1 MNADFAGG
9 PYGSSAWHGSGGL
22 TCRKKSP
29 NADLPPHA
37 WRFYEIPRRCTGSS
51 VPRPAG
57 RGRGTAWQRGRVS
70 PPPPPA
76 EASSTLGHRPEFL
89 VLGSAAGGGR
99 QLRSPAEAQRHTKD
113 PSYRSSFSPPKQL
126 QGPVLRS
133 ASSPHPSQ
141 KHFSPFLPTCS
152 NAPRL

>member
-1 MNADFAGG
+1 MAPQPGTAPVVSPVGKN
-9 PYGSSAWHGSGGL
+9 PQMP
-22 TCRKKSP
+22 TCHPTLGVFMK
-29 NADLPPHA
+29 
-37 WRFYEIPRRCTGSS
+37 Y
-51 VPRPAG
+51 PAG
-57 RGRGTAWQRGRVS
+57 ARAALFPDQPAVAEVRPGSAVVC

-113 PSYRSSFSPPKQL
+113 PSYRSSFSPPKQF